1 MTNCSDFGNKI
12 KKRESETGHECQ
24 NDKQFS
30 TAGIRLQL
38 QVGAEEKSYIENFN

>member
-24 NDKQFS
+24 NDKQSFS
-30 TAGIRLQL
+30 AGLCLQL
-38 QVGAEEKSYIENFN
+38 QVGAEEKTFIENFN